1 MRTSQSPIGKSKNS
15 KCNDDAKDTTCYLL
29 NQNKT
34 NNQYGKEGYKIL

>member
-15 KCNDDAKDTTCYLL
+15 KRNDDAKDTTSYLL

-34 NNQYGKEGYKIL
+34 DN